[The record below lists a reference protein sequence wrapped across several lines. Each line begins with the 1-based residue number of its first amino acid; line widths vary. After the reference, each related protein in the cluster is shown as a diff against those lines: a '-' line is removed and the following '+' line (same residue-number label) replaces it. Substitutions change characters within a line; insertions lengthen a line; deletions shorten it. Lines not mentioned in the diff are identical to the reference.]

1 MEKRVVPFLFFL
13 PVSGVTSSIQA
24 LECKKLQYLPLYNDR
39 NPLTFRSSIALAE
52 KVETAA
58 ACLKVKKS
66 RLIRDLLNEGLERL
80 ASQGLVPG

>member
-1 MEKRVVPFLFFL
+1 M
-13 PVSGVTSSIQA
+13 
-24 LECKKLQYLPLYNDR
+24 YNDR

-66 RLIRDLLNEGLERL
+66 RLIRDLLSEGLERL

>member
-1 MEKRVVPFLFFL
+1 L
-13 PVSGVTSSIQA
+13 PDSGVTSQNQA

-39 NPLTFRSSIALAE
+39 RNPVTFRSSIALAE

-66 RLIRDLLNEGLERL
+66 RLIRDLLSEGLERL

>member
-1 MEKRVVPFLFFL
+1 MVPCPSFCPFF
-13 PVSGVTSSIQA
+13 GVTSQNRA
-24 LECKKLQYLPLYNDR
+24 LEYKKLQYLPLYNDR
-39 NPLTFRSSIALAE
+39 NPLTFRSSIALAD

>member
-1 MEKRVVPFLFFL
+1 MSKRLFFC
-13 PVSGVTSSIQA
+13 PFSGVTSQNLA
-24 LECKKLQYLPLYNDR
+24 LEYEKLQYLPVYNDR
-39 NPLTFRSSIALAE
+39 NPVTFRSSIALAE

-66 RLIRDLLNEGLERL
+66 RLIRDLLSEGLERL